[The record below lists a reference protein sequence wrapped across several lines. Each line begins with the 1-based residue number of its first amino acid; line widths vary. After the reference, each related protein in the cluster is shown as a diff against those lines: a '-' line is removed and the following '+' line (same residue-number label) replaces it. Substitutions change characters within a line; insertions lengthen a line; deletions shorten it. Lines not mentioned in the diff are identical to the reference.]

1 MKHVN
6 FILIII
12 ITFGFLGVVDSTI
25 LLDIHNN
32 NKVGTQSQYCK
43 VSSPCDV
50 VDKSNFS
57 EVYGIPISVF
67 GIIFYLLIIT
77 ACFFNIFY
85 KKYFHYILLGLAGL
99 GFLASVIL
107 LYVMKFEIG
116 VICPYC
122 LFSEIICI
130 FIAIFAAIY
139 TKRTLTELL
148 RKPVDEIHKT

>member
-32 NKVGTQSQYCK
+32 NNVGKESQYCK
-43 VSSPCDV
+43 VSSPCDI

-57 EVYGIPISVF
+57 EIYGIPISVF

-77 ACFFNIFY
+77 VCFFNLFY
-85 KKYFHYILLGLAGL
+85 KRYFHYILLTLAGL
-99 GFLASVIL
+99 GFIASIIL
-107 LYVMKFEIG
+107 FYVMKFQIG
-116 VICPYC
+116 AVCPYC
-122 LFSEIICI
+122 LLSEVINI

-139 TKRTLTELL
+139 TKKTLSELL
-148 RKPVDEIHKT
+148 RKHVDEIHKA